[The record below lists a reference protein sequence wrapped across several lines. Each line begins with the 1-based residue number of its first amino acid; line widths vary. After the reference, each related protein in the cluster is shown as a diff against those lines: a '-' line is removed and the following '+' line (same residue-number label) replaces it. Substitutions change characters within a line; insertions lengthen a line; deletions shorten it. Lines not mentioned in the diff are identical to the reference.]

1 MTLLKTSFIS
11 PLLIFVIACLQY
23 ANTLSH
29 DYAWDD
35 KLVITA
41 NPATEKGIQ
50 GIPEIFTQRVSVPN
64 KNVYRPV
71 TQSLFALEYGLFHHN
86 PFYGHLFS
94 VLWYAATCL
103 TVYRFIRFV
112 FPGTDVLFAFFTT
125 LIFTVHPLHVEVVA
139 NIKSRDEILALFFG
153 LWALIVWVKG
163 IESGSWLK
171 LMAALLL
178 FATALLAKE
187 NAVTLLPLAPLVWWF
202 RGLGGHKRLAWSFLI
217 PILCAGVLYWF
228 TFSSGRPATQETV
241 VMDSTVLNNIFLW
254 TSEPGKVF
262 PTSLVNIGRYLLLF
276 IFPHPLVHL
285 YGYNQISL
293 KGWGDPETWAIVAL
307 LAGGAYFFWKNRKN
321 KRPAVFGL
329 LFFALTYSIY
339 SNFFVLAP
347 DTMADRYLFIPSL
360 GISLIM
366 MELCWFL
373 GGVSPERPVFQTL
386 RSRVMIGLL
395 LSLCIAFF
403 ARTWVAN
410 RDWENDVTLI
420 KNRIQYMENNAAAQA
435 TLGVMLYRESQAA
448 SSETQHR
455 ALKQEAMQAYMRAID
470 IYPDFGW
477 AWISVGKIF
486 AEEKVFDKA
495 EIAFIKA
502 QQLEPFNPEGYYCL
516 GGLYFTVGQSDLA
529 VLYLEKTVLLDPQ
542 MEQAFVLL
550 GKSYLQNNDLESLG
564 ALSESAQKRFPANGE
579 FDAFRAAYYFRN
591 GKTNDAYRLANDAL
605 QKAPKNLL
613 ALSIIASLNPE
624 H

>member
-1 MTLLKTSFIS
+1 MKRLKLSILY
-11 PLLIFVIACLQY
+11 PIVILLIAGLQY

-41 NPATEKGIQ
+41 NPATEKGVQ
-50 GIPEIFTQRVSVPN
+50 GIPDIFTRRVSVPN

-71 TQSLFALEYGLFHHN
+71 TQSLFALEYGLFNHQ
-86 PFYGHLFS
+86 PFYGHFFS
-94 VLWYAATCL
+94 LLWYAATCL
-103 TVYRFIRFV
+103 TVYHFIRFV
-112 FPGTDVLFAFFTT
+112 FPGLDLLFAFFTT

-153 LWALIVWVKG
+153 LWAIIVWVKG

-171 LMAALLL
+171 VAGALLL

-187 NAVTLLPLAPLVWWF
+187 NAVTLLPLAPVVWWF
-202 RGLGGHKRLAWSFLI
+202 RGLGGNKWLAGTFLI
-217 PILCAGVLYWF
+217 PVLCAAVLYWF
-228 TFSSGRPATQETV
+228 TSSAGRPATQETV
-241 VMDSTVLNNIFLW
+241 MMDSTVLNNIFLW

-285 YGYNQISL
+285 YGYNQVDL
-293 KGWGDPETWAIVAL
+293 KGWTDVETWAIVAL
-307 LAGGAYFFWKNRKN
+307 LAWGAYFFWKNRKN
-321 KRPAVFGL
+321 KRPAVFGI

-366 MELCWFL
+366 MEICWFL
-373 GGVSPERPVFQTL
+373 GGISLNHPVFKSL
-386 RSRVMIGLL
+386 RSRVMIALL
-395 LSLCIAFF
+395 LLLCIAFF
-403 ARTWVAN
+403 ARTWVGN

-435 TLGVMLYRESQAA
+435 TLGVMLYREGQAV

-477 AWISVGKIF
+477 AWISVGKLF

-495 EIAFIKA
+495 ELAFIKA
-502 QQLEPFNPEGYYCL
+502 QQLEPFNPDGYYCL

-529 VLYLEKTVLLDPQ
+529 VQYLEKTILLDPQ

-550 GKSYLQNNDLESLG
+550 GKAYLQNNNVESLG
-564 ALSESAQKRFPANGE
+564 ALAESAQKRFPANAE

-591 GKTNDAYRLANDAL
+591 GKTNEAYRLASAAL

-613 ALSIIASLNPE
+613 ALSIIASLNPD